1 MQPTAQAVGKSEEQ
15 TSPSGAKEQFSRAPH
30 RPTGAN
36 ASNMQLTVARKNVV
50 RKMRGFTL
58 IELIVA
64 TAILVILTSLAIPLA
79 RVSIK
84 REKEHQLRR
93 DLWDLRDAID
103 RYKDA
108 ADTGKFQTKVG
119 SENYPPD
126 LDTLA
131 KGVDVGGKK
140 LKFLRK
146 IPIDPMTN
154 NTEWGMRSMQDD
166 PDSDSWGEQNVFDVY
181 TKSQDT
187 GLDGT
192 KYKDW

>member
-1 MQPTAQAVGKSEEQ
+1 VQKTRREAESQTTLTILNMPL
-15 TSPSGAKEQFSRAPH
+15 TSPGESR
-30 RPTGAN
+30 
-36 ASNMQLTVARKNVV
+36 V
-50 RKMRGFTL
+50 RRTRGFTL

-79 RVSIK
+79 RVTIK
-84 REKEHQLRR
+84 REKEHELRR

-108 ADTGKFQTKVG
+108 ADRGAFQTKVG

-126 LDTLA
+126 LDTLV
-131 KGVDVGGKK
+131 KGVDVQGKK
-140 LKFLRK
+140 LKFLRR
-146 IPIDPMTN
+146 IPTDPMTN
-154 NTEWGMRSMQDD
+154 SSEWGMHSMQDD
-166 PDSDSWGEQNVFDVY
+166 PDSDSWGEQNVFDVF

-187 GLDGT
+187 ALDGT